1 MVVREPCAV
10 KVASTVLWGGYHREM
25 ASLPSK
31 NDFLPQRLHVELF
44 ARTASQR
51 AGDERL
57 ARFDRLLE
65 ETHGLGA
72 ETPVAFSVRG
82 EIVHEGQSNEEVWLQ
97 VAAQV
102 LLPVTCQRCLG
113 PVEIPV
119 SFDRRFRFVATEE
132 LAAELDE
139 ESEDDVLVLSRE
151 FNLLE
156 LIEDEILMALPVV
169 PTHEVCPVE
178 VKLQVA
184 DPDFVDDFQ
193 EKPNPFAVLEQ
204 FKKK

>member
-1 MVVREPCAV
+1 M
-10 KVASTVLWGGYHREM
+10 
-25 ASLPSK
+25 K
-31 NDFLPQRLHVELF
+31 NDFLPQRVHVELF
-44 ARTASQR
+44 ARTSGQR
-51 AGDERL
+51 AGAERL

-72 ETPVAFSVRG
+72 ETPVAFSVHG
-82 EIVHEGQSNEEVWLQ
+82 EVVNEAEVGEEVWLQ

-102 LLPVTCQRCLG
+102 LLPLTCQRCLG

-139 ESEDDVLVLSRE
+139 VSEDDVLVLSRE

-156 LIEDEILMALPVV
+156 LIEDEILMALPAV
-169 PTHEVCPVE
+169 PTHDVCPME
-178 VKLQVA
+178 IKMQVA
-184 DPDFVDDFQ
+184 DADFVD
-193 EKPNPFAVLEQ
+193 EVEKKPNPFAVLDQ
-204 FKKK
+204 IRKK